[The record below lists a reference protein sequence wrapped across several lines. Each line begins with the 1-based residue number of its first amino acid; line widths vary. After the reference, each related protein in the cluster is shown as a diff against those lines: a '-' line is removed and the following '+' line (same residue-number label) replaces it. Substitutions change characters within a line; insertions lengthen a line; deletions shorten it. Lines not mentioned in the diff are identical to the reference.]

1 MGEFQISNLPMI
13 LIAIAIICMGVLG
26 YFEIKKLYL
35 KLSEIDTKL
44 DEITESL
51 TKRPISQ
58 QQMQMPSG
66 QQVQMP
72 SGQQMQIP
80 PHILEQRRMM
90 MLRQQQQQQQQSRNN
105 MEIEKEEL
113 NLDKREGKEEE
124 KEDNNSYDD
133 ELEERSESSSRSSND
148 DDIISKENDNS
159 DIISKDEE
167 DDNISHTT
175 EMTIELD
182 NEFKHLSVKE
192 LKDLCHENNL
202 QVSGNKSKLI
212 SRLLE
217 NKNSDN

>member
-13 LIAIAIICMGVLG
+13 LVAIAVICIGVLG

-51 TKRPISQ
+51 AKRPIP
-58 QQMQMPSG
+58 QMYPGPQMSTG
-66 QQVQMP
+66 Q
-72 SGQQMQIP
+72 QIP

-90 MLRQQQQQQQQSRNN
+90 MLRQQQQQQQQQSRNN

-113 NLDKREGKEEE
+113 NLDKEKEEE
-124 KEDNNSYDD
+124 EEEDNNSYDD
-133 ELEERSESSSRSSND
+133 ELEERSESSSRSSSD
-148 DDIISKENDNS
+148 DDIISKEND
-159 DIISKDEE
+159 DDDLISKDEE
-167 DDNISHTT
+167 EDNISHTT